1 MFNKTHVAKITID
14 SAKNRLSQQQRQLS
28 ILVRLYYGFRG
39 GDRPKNAEAEF
50 PEVCVSPK
58 GAYEPWMLFR
68 KPIGERTVAENPTP
82 YRVRQAHSA
91 KPSPK

>member
-1 MFNKTHVAKITID
+1 LAEKGEF
-14 SAKNRLSQQQRQLS
+14 L
-28 ILVRLYYGFRG
+28 RG

-68 KPIGERTVAENPTP
+68 KPIDTNTVAENLADGS
-82 YRVRQAHSA
+82 VLES
-91 KPSPK
+91 